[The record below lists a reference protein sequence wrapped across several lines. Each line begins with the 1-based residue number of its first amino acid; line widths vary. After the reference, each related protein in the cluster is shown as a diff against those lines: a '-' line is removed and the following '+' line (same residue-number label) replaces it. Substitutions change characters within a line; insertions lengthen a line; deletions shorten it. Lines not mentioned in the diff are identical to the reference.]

1 MPFLENLV
9 EGFAGAVNDPNTVNR
24 IEGRKADRRAT
35 AHEELQANTQ
45 SILDDVGK
53 LQERRAAL
61 PAGSPEIA
69 NIDKQLAAHQQ
80 AFTDLYHPVKNPDN
94 FQKLGGFLKQHI
106 TGKAPKPAPQSN
118 AVTPE
123 RMAQLRAGAAGTMP
137 PDPYLTPDE
146 LKHKARIAAGIEQRA
161 GTERTDQENWVPT
174 PLILPDGKQVTWQRN
189 SKSGAWTDL
198 SGQPIPPELLR
209 SASIPPK
216 AAAGS
221 NSKFAQ
227 EASVFEN
234 KWGKKLKDWTPE
246 ELSYFNQKMAY
257 DSQHSGSSTTT
268 RLEKDENGVIHPVEF
283 TSTRGPIRPP
293 VDPHEAKAAP
303 TTPGAAKQR
312 AQSVAPR
319 SSVRE
324 GAPLSFKAGTPAVTK
339 ARNDVT
345 EATKLSSV
353 ADQVQ
358 QKPNDAVNQKRLA
371 VALERASAG
380 RFTTQALDYIIKAG
394 WGNTMEQWANN
405 PSTGALPAD
414 IVRQLVD
421 GAHENLKG
429 AQDALKAAEGG
440 GDTGATSP
448 QATGKAVSLAAAK
461 KLPSMQGKTDDQIRQ
476 AIQAAGHT
484 VAP

>member
-1 MPFLENLV
+1 MAFFENLV
-9 EGFAGAVNDPNTVNR
+9 EGLSNAAGSQVGQR
-24 IEGRKADRRAT
+24 IEGLKADRKAT
-35 AHEELQANTQ
+35 AHEELHANTQ
-45 SILDDVGK
+45 SILDDVSK

-61 PAGSPEIA
+61 PVGSPEIA
-69 NIDKQLAAHQQ
+69 DIDKQLAAHQQ

-106 TGKAPKPAPQSN
+106 TGKAPRPAPQSN

-123 RMAQLRAGAAGTMP
+123 RMAQLRAGAAGTAS

-146 LKHKARIAAGIEQRA
+146 LKKKARIVAGLDPRA
-161 GTERTDQENWVPT
+161 GVEKPESENWVPT
-174 PLILPDGKQVTWQRN
+174 NVKLADGREVTLQRN
-189 SKSGAWTDL
+189 SKDGRWTDL
-198 SGQPIPPELLR
+198 TGKDVPPEVL
-209 SASIPPK
+209 STATIAPK
-216 AAAGS
+216 AATGS
-221 NSKFAQ
+221 NSKFSQ
-227 EASVFEN
+227 EAGVFEK
-234 KWGKKLKDWTPE
+234 KWGKKIADWTPE

-268 RLEKDENGVIHPVEF
+268 RLEKDENGVIHPVEI
-283 TSTRGPIRPP
+283 TSTRSPMRPP
-293 VDPHEAKAAP
+293 VDPHEAKVAP

-312 AQSVAPR
+312 AATVAPPR

-324 GAPLSFKAGTPAVTK
+324 GAPLSFKGSTPSVTK

-353 ADQVQ
+353 ADQVS
-358 QKPNDAVNQKRLA
+358 QKPHDAVNQKRLA

-394 WGNTMEQWANN
+394 WGNTLQQWANN
-405 PSTGALPAD
+405 PSTGELPAD

-440 GDTGATSP
+440 DTTP
-448 QATGKAVSLAAAK
+448 VSGSKEIHYKIVNGQL
-461 KLPSMQGKTDDQIRQ
+461 
-476 AIQAAGHT
+476 
-484 VAP
+484 VAQ